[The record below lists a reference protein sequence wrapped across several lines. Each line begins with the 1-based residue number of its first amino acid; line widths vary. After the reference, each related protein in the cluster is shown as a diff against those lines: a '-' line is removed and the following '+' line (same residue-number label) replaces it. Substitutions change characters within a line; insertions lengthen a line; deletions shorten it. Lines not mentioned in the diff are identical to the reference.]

1 MSMAGEVV
9 VDTYALM
16 AMVFG
21 ELSRRAEE
29 VMLAIYRGETRGVI
43 PPPVAYEFAL
53 QWCKGRIPGLKS
65 LDEAPS

>member
-9 VDTYALM
+9 VDTYTLM

-29 VMLAIYRGETRGVI
+29 VMLAIYRGELEESSHPQWRTSSPCSGVR
-43 PPPVAYEFAL
+43 AGSQA
-53 QWCKGRIPGLKS
+53 
-65 LDEAPS
+65 

>member
-1 MSMAGEVV
+1 M
-9 VDTYALM
+9 VDTYTLM